1 MPANLHS
8 NLWSVIRQDSIST
21 TAREED
27 EEPFLPVYEPPV
39 GSKVSRYRGP
49 PLALAR
55 SPTTSNLSESFLQM
69 DSQETVVYT
78 YNLHPECAPLQFS
91 VLVEPEADQPNH
103 YTLSLSMKVGYVER
117 ALCAPVTLRLSIDPR
132 RLDFSVF
139 IFPPRTSLPAGCLY
153 HLRVWLQTAGIDHRI
168 FSDNDLWVGRDP
180 DFRSVGDATF
190 AVLRNA
196 TQDMLIYQGIVGRA
210 HVSFIIRWKLVEVGL
225 YSLSL
230 EYEAGGAGRTL
241 FEDYYMRLE
250 CEPQIV
256 TFLIYAIPVTSTPHG
271 ASHRLRFWLRTPFV
285 SHSPASSATSQSES
299 YIYQRIWKS
308 DDFKIG
314 AGLNFEALGS
324 RLVMGVRDP
333 DSPRIER
340 DFPCLNPNRQRS
352 ARTPT
357 NAIGSSR

>member
-8 NLWSVIRQDSIST
+8 NLWSVVRQDSIST
-21 TAREED
+21 TVREDD

-39 GSKVSRYRGP
+39 GSKVSRYRVP
-49 PLALAR
+49 PLAPAR
-55 SPTTSNLSESFLQM
+55 STTSNLSESFLQM
-69 DSQETVVYT
+69 DTQETVVYA
-78 YNLHPECAPLQFS
+78 YNLQAECAPLQFS
-91 VLVEPEADQPNH
+91 VLVEPEPDKPNH
-103 YTLSLSMKVGYVER
+103 YTLSLSMKAGHVER

-139 IFPPRTSLPAGCLY
+139 LFPPRTSLPAGCLY

-180 DFRSVGDATF
+180 DFRSVGDASF

-241 FEDYYMRLE
+241 FEDCYMRLE

-256 TFLIYAIPVTSTPHG
+256 TFLIYAIPVTSTPPG
-271 ASHRLRFWLRTPFV
+271 ASHRLRCWLRTPFV
-285 SHSPASSATSQSES
+285 SHSPSSSAVSQSES

-314 AGLNFEALGS
+314 AGLNFDALGS
-324 RLVMGVRDP
+324 KLVMGIRDP

-340 DFPCLNPNRQRS
+340 DLPCLTPNRRRS
-352 ARTPT
+352 SRTPA
-357 NAIGSSR
+357 NAIGSSP

>member
-1 MPANLHS
+1 M
-8 NLWSVIRQDSIST
+8 SV
-21 TAREED
+21 READ
-27 EEPFLPVYEPPV
+27 EETLLPVYEPPV
-39 GSKVSRYRGP
+39 GTNVYLRP
-49 PLALAR
+49 ALALAR
-55 SPTTSNLSESFLQM
+55 STTSNLSESFLQM
-69 DSQETVVYT
+69 DAQETVVYT
-78 YNLHPECAPLQFS
+78 YNLQAGSFPLQFS
-91 VLVEPEADQPNH
+91 VLVEPDADQPNH
-103 YTLSLSMKVGYVER
+103 YTLSLSMKAGHVER

-153 HLRVWLQTAGIDHRI
+153 HMRAWLHTAGVDHRI
-168 FSDNDLWVGRDP
+168 FSDNDLWIGRDP

-196 TQDMLIYQGIVGRA
+196 TQDMVIYQGVVGHA
-210 HVSFIIRWKLVEVGL
+210 HVSFIVRWKLVEVGL

-230 EYEAGGAGRTL
+230 EYEAGGAGKTL
-241 FEDYYMRLE
+241 FEDCYMRLE

-256 TFLIYAIPVTSTPHG
+256 TFLIYVIPVTSTPAG
-271 ASHRLRFWLRTPFV
+271 ASHRLRIWLRTPFV
-285 SHSPASSATSQSES
+285 SLSPASSTVSQSES

-340 DFPCLNPNRQRS
+340 DFPCLNPNRRRS
-352 ARTPT
+352 SQTP
-357 NAIGSSR
+357 AITINNLSRNSLLHNR

>member
-8 NLWSVIRQDSIST
+8 NLWSVIRQDSITT

-49 PLALAR
+49 PPALAR

-69 DSQETVVYT
+69 DSQETMVYT
-78 YNLHPECAPLQFS
+78 YNLLAECTPLQFS

-168 FSDNDLWVGRDP
+168 FSDNDLWVGKDP
-180 DFRSVGDATF
+180 DFRSVGDASF

-324 RLVMGVRDP
+324 RLVMGIRDP

-340 DFPCLNPNRQRS
+340 DFPSLNPNRQRS

>member
-1 MPANLHS
+1 MN
-8 NLWSVIRQDSIST
+8 I
-21 TAREED
+21 
-27 EEPFLPVYEPPV
+27 
-39 GSKVSRYRGP
+39 RYRGP

-55 SPTTSNLSESFLQM
+55 SITSNLSESFLQM
-69 DSQETVVYT
+69 DTQETVVYT
-78 YNLHPECAPLQFS
+78 YNLQVGCAPLQFS

-103 YTLSLSMKVGYVER
+103 YTLSLSMKAGYVER
-117 ALCAPVTLRLSIDPR
+117 ALCDPVTLRLSIDPR
-132 RLDFSVF
+132 RLDFS
-139 IFPPRTSLPAGCLY
+139 
-153 HLRVWLQTAGIDHRI
+153 TAGIDHRI

-180 DFRSVGDATF
+180 DFRSVGDACF

-196 TQDMLIYQGIVGRA
+196 TQDMLIYQGVVGRA

-241 FEDYYMRLE
+241 FENHYMRLE

-256 TFLIYAIPVTSTPHG
+256 SFLIYVIPVTSTPAG

-285 SHSPASSATSQSES
+285 SQSPASSTVSQSES

-324 RLVMGVRDP
+324 KLVMGVRDP

-340 DFPCLNPNRQRS
+340 DLPCLDPSRRRS
-352 ARTPT
+352 LRTPT
-357 NAIGSSR
+357 NCNW